1 MSKQKPIEQ
10 DEIIKE
16 LTEEFSSVELLEEF
30 YQKIEKIRSLAR
42 KNIKKHNVSAGVELR
57 HELRSMKTIIEKLVK
72 ITYNDDKQVIQER
85 RNKRQNE
92 FG

>member
-72 ITYNDDKQVIQER
+72 ITYDDDKQVIQER

>member
-10 DEIIKE
+10 DEIIRE
-16 LTEEFSSVELLEEF
+16 LTEENSSVELLEEF
-30 YQKIEKIRSLAR
+30 YRKTEKIRSLAR

-57 HELRSMKTIIEKLVK
+57 HELRSLKTIIEKLVK